1 MTAPP
6 DRRKAATRAG
16 TVTAA
21 EAATRIE
28 TLRHEIWRHRKRY
41 YVDDAPVISDAEYDR
56 LEADLRALEAA
67 RPDLVTPDSPTQR
80 VGAPVEGELPTVA
93 HAVPMLS
100 LDNAGTPE
108 EVREWYARLLRFTG
122 LDSVPLTAE
131 LKIDGV
137 SISLIYENGA
147 LVRAVTRGDGVVGE
161 EVTSNVR
168 TIPSVPLCLIEPVPF
183 LEARGEVHYP
193 IRGFETMNRLREE
206 KGEPVFANPRN
217 AAAGTV
223 RLLDPRLAASRPLDL
238 LVWGLARMEGHP
250 RPETHSAGLD
260 LLRDLGFRVNPT
272 RRCADLAEAETAF
285 DTWLKDRDAL
295 PYEVDGCVLKVDPVS
310 IQEQAGATAR
320 APRWAV
326 AWKFPPRQAT
336 TVVRAIEVNVT
347 RSGALTPTAVLDPV
361 EIGGATISRCTL
373 HNEDEIR
380 RKDVR
385 IGDRVLVERGGDVIP
400 KIVQVIL
407 EARPAEAPEFVMPRT
422 CPVCGAAAP
431 RPEGEAFGRCVNAS
445 CPARIKESIL
455 HFAGREAMDIDGLGE
470 AIVNQLVDRGLVKS
484 LADLYALDE
493 ATLAGLDRMGKKSAR
508 NLVAQFDRSRSVP
521 FDRAIHALGIR
532 FVGARTAQLLA
543 EAFPAMPALLAA
555 TEEDLTRVHEVG
567 PKVAR
572 AVRQFL
578 DQEENRAL
586 IDRLEAA
593 GVTLKTS
600 GRPAAIVAGPF
611 TGKTCVITGTF
622 EGCTR
627 AAIKAIL
634 LGQGARVTDTV
645 SRKTD
650 ILIHGEEAGSKLD
663 KARGLGV
670 RLMDGEE
677 FRRLA
682 GGEAAGGTE
691 AGGGTVTAGG
701 SQAPGEARIDRN
713 GGG

>member
-1 MTAPP
+1 MTAPG
-6 DRRKAATRAG
+6 RRKTATPAGAAARPEPETRAG
-16 TVTAA
+16 AA
-21 EAATRIE
+21 ALAG
-28 TLRHEIWRHRKRY
+28 TLRREIWRHRKHY
-41 YVDDAPVISDAEYDR
+41 YVDDAPIIADTEYDR

-67 RPDLVTPDSPTQR
+67 WPDLVAPDSPTQR
-80 VGAPVEGELPTVA
+80 VGVPVEGELPTVA

-108 EVREWYARLLRFTG
+108 EFREWYARLLRFTG

-137 SISLIYENGA
+137 SISLIYEDGVLA
-147 LVRAVTRGDGVVGE
+147 RAVTRGDGVVGE
-161 EVTSNVR
+161 VVTTNVR
-168 TIPSVPLCLIEPVPF
+168 TIPSVPLALLEPLRF
-183 LEARGEVHYP
+183 LEVRGEVYYP
-193 IRGFETMNRLREE
+193 IREFETMNRQREE
-206 KGEPVFANPRN
+206 RGEPVFANPRN

-223 RLLDPRLAASRPLDL
+223 RLLDPRLAAERPLDL
-238 LVWGLARMEGHP
+238 LVWGLVRIEARP
-250 RPETHSAGLD
+250 RPATHSEGLD
-260 LLRDLGFRVNPT
+260 LLRDLGFRVNAT
-272 RRCADLAEAETAF
+272 RRCADLAEAEAAF
-285 DTWLKDRDAL
+285 AAWLEKRDSL
-295 PYEVDGCVLKVDPVS
+295 PYEVDGCVLKVDPVA
-310 IQEQAGATAR
+310 IQDQAGATAR

-373 HNEDEIR
+373 HNEDEIQ
-380 RKDVR
+380 RKDIRV
-385 IGDRVLVERGGDVIP
+385 GDRVLVERGGDVIP

-407 EARPAEAPEFVMPRT
+407 EARPAGAPEFVMPRT
-422 CPVCGAAAP
+422 CPVCRAAAP
-431 RPEGEAFGRCVNAS
+431 RPEGEVFGRCVNAS

-484 LADLYALDE
+484 LADLHRLDE

-508 NLVAQFDRSRSVP
+508 NLVAQIDRSRSAP
-521 FDRAIHALGIR
+521 FDRTIHALGIR

-543 EAFPAMPALLAA
+543 EAFPSMTALQAA

-578 DQEENRAL
+578 DQEENRVL
-586 IDRLEAA
+586 IERLAA
-593 GVTLKTS
+593 TGVTLRAT
-600 GRPAAIVAGPF
+600 GRPSATVTGPF
-611 TGKTCVITGTF
+611 TGKTCVVTGTI
-622 EGCTR
+622 EGYSR
-627 AAIKAIL
+627 DAIKAIL
-634 LGQGARVTDTV
+634 LGQGARVTDAV
-645 SRKTD
+645 SGKTD
-650 ILIHGEEAGSKLD
+650 ILIHGTDAGSKLE

-670 RLMDGEE
+670 RLVDGEE

-682 GGEAAGGTE
+682 GGGSGTPGEAAGATR
-691 AGGGTVTAGG
+691 A
-701 SQAPGEARIDRN
+701 DRN